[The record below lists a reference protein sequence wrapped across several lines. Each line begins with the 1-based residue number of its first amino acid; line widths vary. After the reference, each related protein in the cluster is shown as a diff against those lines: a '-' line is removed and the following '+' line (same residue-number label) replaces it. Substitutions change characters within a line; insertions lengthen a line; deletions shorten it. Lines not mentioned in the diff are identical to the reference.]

1 MFAVIAR
8 IALQVL
14 AGLGIGK
21 ILDKTAADK
30 IPAYQPAGVLED
42 ETGKLNIPKIA
53 WFVVAMVA
61 GAMLT
66 KFIGK
71 KLNIKLLK

>member
-30 IPAYQPAGVLED
+30 LPMYKPSGVTED
-42 ETGKLNIPKIA
+42 ENGNLHIGKIA

-61 GAMLT
+61 GAMIT

>member
-1 MFAVIAR
+1 MFAIIAR

-30 IPAYQPAGVLED
+30 LPMYKPAGLTTD
-42 ETGKLNIPKIA
+42 ESGNFHPGKVI
-53 WFVVAMVA
+53 WFVIAMIA
-61 GAMLT
+61 GAMIT